1 MVESVSLD
9 SVTELHDTLVGFVT
23 RNTFSDTTSETRGI
37 GAARRWIH
45 ATFTEYSE
53 ASGGR
58 LQVFYDEFEHVLPQF
73 LQEHFGTETYPMM
86 NVVALL
92 PGNTDDLRYIV
103 SGHYDS
109 SPAGRLTADILNDP
123 APGAVDDG
131 SGTVITMELARVLS
145 QYEFDHTLVFVGF
158 VAEEQG
164 LWGSDHMAQTAIDQG
179 WDVGAVAGNDI
190 VGNIHG
196 GNGVT
201 EDGYVR
207 VFSPDPVDSKS
218 RGWAR
223 YIEQIGGPYVD
234 ELDVR
239 LVFRLD
245 RFGRGGDH
253 SRFVSRGFAGVRFS
267 EPYEDFAHQH
277 NAEDKAEYSS
287 REYMTKV
294 ARLQAA
300 VLGTV
305 ANAPRPVS
313 MLAPGRDAETYQTN
327 IRWVHKT
334 VEEDIAGYKIYI
346 RPTDTGYWQEIRD
359 VGMPDSTEYAI
370 GEDDNPNVTE
380 GYEVKL
386 DLLSIDDYIFGVSAY
401 DRDGNESIVATVG
414 NPSR

>member
-1 MVESVSLD
+1 MVDAVSLD
-9 SVTELHDTLVGFVT
+9 SVTALHDALVSFVT

-45 ATFTEYSE
+45 ARFTEYSE

-73 LQEHFGTETYPMM
+73 LQEHFGTERYSMM

-92 PGNTDDLRYIV
+92 PGKTDDLRYIV
-103 SGHYDS
+103 GGHYDS
-109 SPAGRLTADILNDP
+109 SPSERLTADTLNDP
-123 APGAVDDG
+123 APGAVDDA
-131 SGTVITMELARVLS
+131 SGTVITIELARVLS
-145 QYEFDHTLVFVGF
+145 QFEFDHTLVFVAF

-164 LWGSDHMAQTAIDQG
+164 LWGAEHMAQMAVDEG
-179 WDVGAVAGNDI
+179 WDIGAVIGDDI

-223 YIEQIGGPYVD
+223 YIRQVGERYSD

-253 SRFVSRGFAGVRFS
+253 SRFVRKGFAGVRFS

-287 REYMTKV
+287 REFMTKV

-305 ANAPRPVS
+305 AQAPRPVR
-313 MLAPGRDAETYQTN
+313 MLAPGRDAATYQTN
-327 IRWVHKT
+327 IRWVHAT
-334 VEEDIAGYKIYI
+334 VEEDVAGYKIYM
-346 RPTDTGYWQEIRD
+346 RPTDTGYWQETRD
-359 VGMPDSTEYAI
+359 VGMPARVQFLIS
-370 GEDDNPNVTE
+370 EDDDPNITG

-386 DLLSIDDYIFGVSAY
+386 DLRSIDDYIFGVSAY
-401 DRDGNESIVATVG
+401 DDAGNESIVATAES
-414 NPSR
+414 PSR